1 MFCIFYLIVDIL
13 FSYVLLFITMLMT
26 TMYSLKFQKAAKI
39 LTDILMM
46 QKISDTSTDELQKH
60 WIWLSSAF

>member
-1 MFCIFYLIVDIL
+1 MFCIFYLIVHIL

-60 WIWLSSAF
+60 

>member
-39 LTDILMM
+39 LTDMLMM

-60 WIWLSSAF
+60 

>member
-39 LTDILMM
+39 LTDMLMM

>member
-1 MFCIFYLIVDIL
+1 MFCIFYLIVHIL

-39 LTDILMM
+39 LTDMLMM

-60 WIWLSSAF
+60 

>member
-39 LTDILMM
+39 LTDMLMM
-46 QKISDTSTDELQKH
+46 QKNI
-60 WIWLSSAF
+60 

>member
-60 WIWLSSAF
+60 